1 MSLLVE
7 FDGDEHYRHTLKI
20 KADIEKDEAASV
32 SGYKVVRFPYWVQLT
47 TETLCHYFGL
57 DAQVV
62 QDFPHG
68 FIVTKIFPA
77 SFCELGV
84 ERFRGELERLPGGV
98 RAAVVKSLWD
108 RAKEHGRK
116 YVVPGTLALLDAT

>member
-1 MSLLVE
+1 
-7 FDGDEHYRHTLKI
+7 
-20 KADIEKDEAASV
+20 
-32 SGYKVVRFPYWVQLT
+32 VRFPYWVQLT
-47 TETLCHYFGL
+47 TETLCHYCGL

-84 ERFRGELERLPGGV
+84 ERFRGELEQLPEGV
-98 RAAVVKSLWD
+98 RVAVIKSLQD
-108 RAKEHGRK
+108 RAKEHGRQ
-116 YVVPGTLALLDAT
+116 YVVPAALLPGDVT